1 MSVPGVWGGQWSS
14 DPGNHSYGWLWTTMK
29 ELGIKTRPSA
39 RATYALNH
47 WAVSPTSLPI
57 TSPAF
62 LSRRSLSPGYSVWP
76 QSASNT
82 LTTQVNQSVVDW
94 QGTALT
100 SDFQTFNLAEICK
113 EPYVSLRTK
122 WNSDPVT
129 RIGLEATTLHAEKN
143 RKAAWLY
150 SERSLQQSTSKRKM
164 VAQGSEMKNR
174 DLLTTDPGFYTVW
187 RSSLE
192 CHAW

>member
-1 MSVPGVWGGQWSS
+1 MSVPGVWGGQRSS

-94 QGTALT
+94 QDTALT
-100 SDFQTFNLAEICK
+100 SDSQTFNLAEICK
-113 EPYVSLRTK
+113 ELDVSLRTK

-129 RIGLEATTLHAEKN
+129 WIDLEATTLHAEKTEKLPDSTL
-143 RKAAWLY
+143 RGVSSSQLQRERWLP
-150 SERSLQQSTSKRKM
+150 RALKWRMGICSLQT
-164 VAQGSEMKNR
+164 QGFIQYG
-174 DLLTTDPGFYTVW
+174 DP
-187 RSSLE
+187 
-192 CHAW
+192 A